1 MTERSVILF
10 GEFMQATGGD
20 VRKHRKRIMIM
31 NAALKVFSSKGYS
44 PTVIEEIADEAGIA
58 KGTLYLYFKDK
69 EDLYYSTVMYVVE
82 NLEQTIKREMDEEM
96 PPLVALEKL
105 SILTIRFFAQNR
117 AFINMYILILHNNLV
132 RNFKR
137 LFESLLK
144 KEKELYDFESRIIE
158 HGKAEGVLNK
168 KLATEDVVDS
178 FHGIISQTISR
189 MFFLE
194 KGRVIDPDG
203 KAKSVMNIFLNGVG
217 AR

>member
-1 MTERSVILF
+1 
-10 GEFMQATGGD
+10 
-20 VRKHRKRIMIM
+20 M

-44 PTVIEEIADEAGIA
+44 PSVLDEIAEEAGIA

-69 EDLYYSTVMYVVE
+69 EDLYYSTVMYMVE

-96 PPLVALEKL
+96 PPLAALEKL
-105 SILTIRFFAQNR
+105 AFLTIRFFAKNR

-137 LFESLLK
+137 LFESLIE

-158 HGKAEGVLNK
+158 RGKSEGMLDKNI
-168 KLATEDVVDS
+168 ATEDIVDG

-189 MFFLE
+189 MFFSEDGRAINAE
-194 KGRVIDPDG
+194 K
-203 KAKSVMNIFLNGVG
+203 KAKSVMHIFLNGVR
-217 AR
+217 A